1 MAKKRFKKL
10 AESGKDLELL
20 FKNRFNTRLSKKEKE
35 EFNKWAKS
43 ESNKQRRDILMDIGA
58 YDLQGFW
65 KFDRQVDEDNH
76 GSDTWKKPNHP
87 KFSDESIYSGKL
99 GNKGGKWDGDGFI
112 PSNETL
118 ELYGEENLQRY
129 FSNEPNRP
137 EFLKIQNNLKPNTP
151 NMKKKS
157 YRYGTGNNSSIKN
170 YLETPAEALAE
181 NSQNIAQAQYEGN
194 SNPFYIA
201 LKTLGNIGMQA
212 GMAAGGTGSEVANSA
227 IMSLGNIEFEFGGT
241 SKGEFVNVEG
251 KEVVDKPNGKKG
263 KKVQGPSHAGGG
275 VDMFLPEGS
284 NVFSDK
290 IKVAGQT
297 MAERKT
303 ARDNKLSKIE
313 SRLNKSPSDKILQST
328 LKKTKSSLDLEEEKD
343 LQIQSLITQIKG
355 GNKPGEAEGGIN
367 GVGLNQDNWGN
378 IMSKLLP
385 IQDFSKKQSV
395 PNKNSIKGMSG
406 IGGPV
411 IPELNFDAFKGMDG
425 TASGTSLSKLNQL
438 LGNMMVGFEG
448 EGGMSGG
455 DMLGIGGNMFS
466 SIAPYLN
473 TLKNRAGD
481 TPNVNSFENFG
492 QDALS
497 ANDQSQTYV
506 KGQKDNALMRSERG
520 ANTARRSGRNSAR
533 GVNTMRALN
542 LATEQNKN
550 IADNAIFD
558 NFSKQMMQ
566 LLGQRSGLENLQD
579 QAVMGGEQG
588 RDLADRQDRD
598 IFYTNLAKNLTGMGE
613 GIQQT
618 GKDLNQTSQ
627 NEIMMN
633 MLNMLSENFGINKKG
648 INNKKN

>member
-1 MAKKRFKKL
+1 MLLKGWMAL
-10 AESGKDLELL
+10 LLE
-20 FKNRFNTRLSKKEKE
+20 
-35 EFNKWAKS
+35 
-43 ESNKQRRDILMDIGA
+43 
-58 YDLQGFW
+58 
-65 KFDRQVDEDNH
+65 
-76 GSDTWKKPNHP
+76 
-87 KFSDESIYSGKL
+87 
-99 GNKGGKWDGDGFI
+99 
-112 PSNETL
+112 
-118 ELYGEENLQRY
+118 
-129 FSNEPNRP
+129 
-137 EFLKIQNNLKPNTP
+137 
-151 NMKKKS
+151 
-157 YRYGTGNNSSIKN
+157 
-170 YLETPAEALAE
+170 
-181 NSQNIAQAQYEGN
+181 
-194 SNPFYIA
+194 
-201 LKTLGNIGMQA
+201 
-212 GMAAGGTGSEVANSA
+212 
-227 IMSLGNIEFEFGGT
+227 
-241 SKGEFVNVEG
+241 
-251 KEVVDKPNGKKG
+251 
-263 KKVQGPSHAGGG
+263 
-275 VDMFLPEGS
+275 
-284 NVFSDK
+284 
-290 IKVAGQT
+290 
-297 MAERKT
+297 
-303 ARDNKLSKIE
+303 
-313 SRLNKSPSDKILQST
+313 
-328 LKKTKSSLDLEEEKD
+328 
-343 LQIQSLITQIKG
+343 
-355 GNKPGEAEGGIN
+355 
-367 GVGLNQDNWGN
+367 
-378 IMSKLLP
+378 
-385 IQDFSKKQSV
+385 
-395 PNKNSIKGMSG
+395 
-406 IGGPV
+406 
-411 IPELNFDAFKGMDG
+411 
-425 TASGTSLSKLNQL
+425 TSLSKLNQL

>member
-10 AESGKDLELL
+10 AESGKDPEIL

-43 ESNKQRRDILMDIGA
+43 ESNKQGRDILMDIGA

-76 GSDTWKKPNHP
+76 SFDTWKKPNHP

-367 GVGLNQDNWGN
+367 GVNSNAGGGINLLNYISGKP
-378 IMSKLLP
+378 SP
-385 IQDFSKKQSV
+385 I
-395 PNKNSIKGMSG
+395 GA
-406 IGGPV
+406 IGGVPD
-411 IPELNFDAFKGMDG
+411 ELTGVNVPDPQTKVGLF
-425 TASGTSLSKLNQL
+425 LSNLKKE
-438 LGNMMVGFEG
+438 LGAG

-455 DMLGIGGNMFS
+455 DMLGISGNMFS